1 MRTITLELEHLET
14 VAALHLDLQYLLRL
28 PAYYGRNLDALHD
41 ALGEIAQPT
50 RLIVRA
56 QGVKGETAAVLPRLL
71 CVLEDAQQ
79 ENPCL
84 HVERA

>member
-1 MRTITLELEHLET
+1 MRTITLELEHIET
-14 VAALHLDLQYLLRL
+14 VAALHIYLQYMLRL

-56 QGVKGETAAVLPRLL
+56 QG
-71 CVLEDAQQ
+71 
-79 ENPCL
+79 
-84 HVERA
+84 